1 MQAAHGFAD
10 ADCVSAYVIPC
21 ERQYF
26 TDTAPRPEEQI
37 KKHNLRGFSQRHC
50 EAVEVVERPE
60 RLMHFVAADGSGAG
74 GRVCRQTVVSAGEV
88 QDGRQL
94 PMQGVAVALAISL
107 TKHFSLPGSH
117 GGRCDLRDAKPPE
130 ARQDVFVDHREF

>member
-1 MQAAHGFAD
+1 M
-10 ADCVSAYVIPC
+10 DCVSVYVVPC

-50 EAVEVVERPE
+50 EAMEVVECPE

-74 GRVCRQTVVSAGEV
+74 DRIRLQAVVAASEV

-94 PMQGVAVALAISL
+94 PMQGVAVALAVSL

-117 GGRCDLRDAKPPE
+117 GGRCDLRDAQSLE